1 MPAQLPI
8 ELILKI
14 IKLRLK
20 HPTWGWKTI
29 GEKTEVSK
37 NTAKKYFEMFERSD
51 LKEIEKGCI
60 PRQQCKDCNIIILNA
75 FYTECPIC
83 EKKMK

>member
-51 LKEIEKGCI
+51 LEEIEEGSI
-60 PRQQCKDCNIIILNA
+60 QRQQCKPCKIIVLNS

-83 EKKMK
+83 GKKMK